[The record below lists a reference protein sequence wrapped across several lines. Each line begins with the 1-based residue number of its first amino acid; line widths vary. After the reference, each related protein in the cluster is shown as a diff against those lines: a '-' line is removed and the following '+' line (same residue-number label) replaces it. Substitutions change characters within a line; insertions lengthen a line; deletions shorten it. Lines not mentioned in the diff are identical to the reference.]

1 MPYKKMID
9 FSRDKVK
16 VVNINELYL
25 KYLDD
30 TKCIFVYLCE
40 SQVCGLIELLLIVGK
55 HRNTRRVSSER

>member
-1 MPYKKMID
+1 MID

-30 TKCIFVYLCE
+30 TKCIFVYLGE
-40 SQVCGLIELLLIVGK
+40 SQVCGLFELLLLVGK
-55 HRNTRRVSSER
+55 H